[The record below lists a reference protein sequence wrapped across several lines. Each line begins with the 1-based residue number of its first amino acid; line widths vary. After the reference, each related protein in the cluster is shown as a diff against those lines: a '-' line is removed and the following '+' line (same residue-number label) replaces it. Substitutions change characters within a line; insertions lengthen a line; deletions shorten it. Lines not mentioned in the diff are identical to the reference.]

1 MTKSKKSFK
10 DRLKDASDTIAA
22 VTVIGAAAVG
32 CGTWAT
38 TQIVAGTNER
48 IDALTNK
55 VSDVE
60 LDTVRAQLLTLMSE
74 YPDDESEILK
84 VAEHYFKDLD
94 GDWYMTTL
102 FSKWAD
108 ARGID
113 VSDIVT
119 VKGK

>member
-1 MTKSKKSFK
+1 M
-10 DRLKDASDTIAA
+10 DAI
-22 VTVIGAAAVG
+22 
-32 CGTWAT
+32 
-38 TQIVAGTNER
+38 
-48 IDALTNK
+48 
-55 VSDVE
+55 E

-74 YPDDESEILK
+74 YPEDESEILK

-94 GDWYMTTL
+94 GDWYMTSL
-102 FSKWAD
+102 FTKWAE

>member
-1 MTKSKKSFK
+1 MTKSKRTFK

-32 CGTWAT
+32 CGTWGV

-48 IDALTNK
+48 IDNLALQ
-55 VSDVE
+55 VSDIE

-74 YPDDESEILK
+74 YPEDESEILK

-102 FSKWAD
+102 FTKWAE